1 LGLAIVRHLVVM
13 HGGTVLGD
21 SQGEGHG
28 STFSVRLPLMIA
40 KRADENERDAQNESQ
55 DIPRLNGVRV
65 LIVDDER
72 EAREAGS
79 ASEAFKM
86 LQAWKPDVLVS
97 DVGMP
102 GEDGYALIAKV
113 RALAPE
119 LGG

>member
-1 LGLAIVRHLVVM
+1 MLCVM
-13 HGGTVLGD
+13 LKQRGV
-21 SQGEGHG
+21 E
-28 STFSVRLPLMIA
+28 
-40 KRADENERDAQNESQ
+40 AQM
-55 DIPRLNGVRV
+55 V
-65 LIVDDER
+65 
-72 EAREAGS
+72 GS

-119 LGG
+119 LGGRVPAVALTGYAGPEDSQRLTSAGYNICVAKPVDFGELVRTVASLTDGSAAKTAHSDPEH